1 MRSWTGKGRF
11 FLHIYVSSSS
21 IMLWFFA
28 NFLDDP
34 IIASHNQG
42 RTLKFYL
49 GGCQHALDRLNFS
62 GPTERI
68 WAVRTHWE
76 L

>member
-1 MRSWTGKGRF
+1 MSPQAYKC
-11 FLHIYVSSSS
+11 SSRNTENKES
-21 IMLWFFA
+21 IRNVYFSGSGYIFIFRA
-28 NFLDDP
+28 E
-34 IIASHNQG
+34 HQKQG

>member
-1 MRSWTGKGRF
+1 MTAQIAMLGLGHALMDTGKGRF

-34 IIASHNQG
+34 IIASHNIICIY
-42 RTLKFYL
+42 RLFAKPCVF
-49 GGCQHALDRLNFS
+49 DRSFS
-62 GPTERI
+62 S
-68 WAVRTHWE
+68 A
-76 L
+76 